1 MLSQFACSAGW
12 CLPPTPA
19 PMLASTTSHNSESR
33 ILKGV
38 HWRHSPKLIRLV
50 ALHFATKQLACARHF
65 RHLDILVTDNID
77 VDPDRL
83 ASLNAGIDASF
94 LFLLQSPDHG
104 IEFIVRN
111 IIRVDRAHLSPLA
124 LPASAVRAALVSTQ
138 ARGLKIF
145 QQGWLERHET
155 HYGQHSRAFK
165 SDLGFVLP
173 KITIQVV
180 SHRDYNRRFA
190 RASLWSW
197 AQPRNVGGLE
207 QISSRSSPMMSRLQI
222 SMKISLSYAIG
233 RS

>member
-1 MLSQFACSAGW
+1 MTYAVAVRLQRGVVFAADTRTNAGIDNVSQFRK
-12 CLPPTPA
+12 P
-19 PMLASTTSHNSESR
+19 H
-33 ILKGV
+33 GV

-124 LPASAVRAALVSTQ
+124 LPASAVRAALV
-138 ARGLKIF
+138 
-145 QQGWLERHET
+145 
-155 HYGQHSRAFK
+155 
-165 SDLGFVLP
+165 
-173 KITIQVV
+173 
-180 SHRDYNRRFA
+180 
-190 RASLWSW
+190 
-197 AQPRNVGGLE
+197 
-207 QISSRSSPMMSRLQI
+207 
-222 SMKISLSYAIG
+222 
-233 RS
+233 